1 MTLLT
6 PLGAAL
12 ARSGPIRGGELD
24 CRLTYLFP
32 DDAPCIIQVRDNLYG
47 GGDAASYRLR
57 VDDAPF
63 ATGLFPLG
71 GPPGRTIDVTA
82 SGGTLPGPRSRRVA
96 LPDQPGG
103 IVEVGP
109 FDGPGGPVLAPAR
122 LVVGDGDEPE
132 VEESP
137 SDANGPSGT
146 RLPLGA
152 TANGRIAHP
161 GEVDRYL
168 VAARKGDRVRIR
180 VRAASLGSWLDS
192 VVTLRDA
199 SGRPIGENDDPD
211 DRRTASDS
219 LLDAEV
225 PSDGDLRVEVT
236 DRYGDG
242 GPEYAYRLSVGPPR
256 PDASVMLFGN
266 PQSYRPPT
274 PDASAPPDPLVPETW
289 GGLNMTPGMRRPVR
303 FVVIPEGRS
312 GPIVVRALDLPLG
325 VSARPVTI
333 RPPGPPSSRGP
344 SSLPNRPP
352 LYGSLILDVAPDAAL
367 GIGALRVVAEVRLED
382 GSTRTRLASATLY
395 PATTAVPFPTL
406 PPIRTVTSLPVRV
419 LRRPHPGG

>member
-1 MTLLT
+1 M
-6 PLGAAL
+6 
-12 ARSGPIRGGELD
+12 
-24 CRLTYLFP
+24 
-32 DDAPCIIQVRDNLYG
+32 
-47 GGDAASYRLR
+47 
-57 VDDAPF
+57 
-63 ATGLFPLG
+63 
-71 GPPGRTIDVTA
+71 PPDVTA
-82 SGGTLPGPRSRRVA
+82 SGGTLPGRRSRRVA
-96 LPDQPGG
+96 LPDQPGA

-109 FDGPGGPVLAPAR
+109 FDGPGGPVLALAR
-122 LVVGDGDEPE
+122 LVVGDGDDPE
-132 VEESP
+132 VEDSP

-152 TANGRIAHP
+152 TANGRIAQP

-236 DRYGDG
+236 DRDGG

-274 PDASAPPDPLVPETW
+274 PDDSAPPDPLVPEAW
-289 GGLNMTPGMRRPVR
+289 GGLNLTPAMRRPVR

-312 GPIVVRALDLPLG
+312 GPIVVRALDLPPG

-333 RPPGPPSSRGP
+333 RPPGPPTSRGP
-344 SSLPNRPP
+344 SPLPNLPP
-352 LYGSLILDVAPDAAL
+352 LYGSLILDVAPDAAPGL
-367 GIGALRVVAEVRLED
+367 GALRVVAEVRLED

-395 PATTAVPFPTL
+395 PSTTPVPFPTL
-406 PPIRTVTSLPVRV
+406 PPIRTVMSLPVRV
-419 LRRPHPGG
+419 LTRIIH